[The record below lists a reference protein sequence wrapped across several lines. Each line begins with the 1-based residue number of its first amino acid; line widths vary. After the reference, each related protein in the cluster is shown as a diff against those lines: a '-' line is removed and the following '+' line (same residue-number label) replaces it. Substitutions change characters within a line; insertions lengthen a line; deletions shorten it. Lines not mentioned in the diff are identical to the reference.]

1 LEWECERRVYSIAI
15 LLLLVTT
22 CRVTMM
28 KYSTAVIVGTTAVAL
43 LLSGSAVE
51 ATVSANKIDRY
62 WTDAQDIL
70 DNVDQ
75 YQALWVKFH
84 NCVWSECAV
93 DDNDDDGEGRDGDEN
108 WYQGRIQEFCANAAY
123 SLYGIP
129 KNWISAPLMGC
140 SQGHYIDSFFTYNS
154 SDIFLRAMGDSK
166 TNNLFDDDNLIWG
179 VGKGGAGC
187 HDNGDGSSSALGCTV
202 DGKYGLATFGDEY
215 CDGNYFYSIE
225 AMHAYSSRM
234 KTSCHLIYGRNGWVS
249 GSSESVAELLSN
261 SWSCDVELYPH
272 GCPDPYG
279 KKKIKSDALHAAS
292 KGWNPSLAYNNSRFK
307 RPIRITA
314 CFFLVLGIFFFLFS
328 YRLSNK
334 DRIKKR
340 GGGLRGMILVA
351 REDYENYK
359 RRREQERRDRLQA
372 EYDEDNKV
380 AKGWRRRRKS
390 KSRKDET
397 PEERRQRKKDK
408 KKKKRKSRSRS
419 ARSKSREPEGEG
431 DGTQYGR
438 YEEDYHLPEVA

>member
-1 LEWECERRVYSIAI
+1 
-15 LLLLVTT
+15 
-22 CRVTMM
+22 M
-28 KYSTAVIVGTTAVAL
+28 KYSAVIVGATVA
-43 LLSGSAVE
+43 LLSGSNTAE
-51 ATVSANKIDRY
+51 ATVSANKVDRY

-70 DNVDQ
+70 ENVGQ

-154 SDIFLRAMGDSK
+154 SDVFLRAMGETQ
-166 TNNLFDDDNLIWG
+166 TNNLFSDDELIWG

-187 HDNGDGSSSALGCTV
+187 HDNGDGSSSSLGCTV

-225 AMHAYSSRM
+225 EMHDYSS
-234 KTSCHLIYGRNGWVS
+234 KVSTSCHLIYGRNGWVS
-249 GSSESVAELLSN
+249 GTSESIEELLSN
-261 SWSCDVELYPH
+261 SWSCDVELYPN

-279 KKKIKSDALHAAS
+279 KKKVKSNALHAAS

-307 RPIRITA
+307 GPIRITA
-314 CFFLVLGIFFFLFS
+314 WFFLILGIFFFLFS

-359 RRREQERRDRLQA
+359 KRRENERRDRLQA

-390 KSRKDET
+390 KGRENET
-397 PEERRQRKKDK
+397 PEERKQRKKSKSK
-408 KKKKRKSRSRS
+408 KKKKSRSKSRSS
-419 ARSKSREPEGEG
+419 RSKSREPAEEG
-431 DGTQYGR
+431 GTQYGR
-438 YEEDYHLPEVA
+438 YEEDYHLPDVS